1 MGVILNS
8 SLNVPVPPDHCNELF
23 SATDGITV
31 DKARLRVLTI
41 QISSSLPAFGTGAGV
56 IVRVILETASA
67 QDPGLL
73 TVIVRVAEPL
83 VLSLAPRVYT
93 GLSMAG
99 SEKVPSPLLDQ
110 KTVPFV

>member
-1 MGVILNS
+1 MNS

-23 SATDGITV
+23 SATDGTTV
-31 DKARLRVLTI
+31 DAARFKVLPK

-56 IVRVILETASA
+56 MVRVILETASA

-73 TVIVRVAEPL
+73 TVMVSVAEPL

-93 GLSMAG
+93 GLSIAG
-99 SEKVPSPLLDQ
+99 SEKVPSPLVDQ
-110 KTVPFV
+110 RTVPFV